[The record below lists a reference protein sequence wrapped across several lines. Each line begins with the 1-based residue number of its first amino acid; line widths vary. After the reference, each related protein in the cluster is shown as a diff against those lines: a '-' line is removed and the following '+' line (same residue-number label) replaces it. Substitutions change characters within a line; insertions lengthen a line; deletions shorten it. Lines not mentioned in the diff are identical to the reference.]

1 MRYFVE
7 YYFKEGLP
15 YDAKMQSQR
24 SPIHQPQSPSALSFS
39 RAYRLM
45 PICKSPNLLKNYER
59 KNNMQK
65 KFVSKKWIAFV
76 LSLILVVGSLPIN
89 AIALELNTSIDSL
102 TVSESLDNPEYT
114 DDEVIGEIVEVNS
127 LREENVK
134 HFRLS
139 DGSYEAVVYPY
150 AVHRKDSNGE
160 WQNID
165 NSLILQSDGTVSKY
179 ITSDSRVKF
188 NRSLESDLELVT
200 LSENGYSISMALLE
214 DRLLSKDTLNGEST
228 QITVTNSPKNQ
239 FNVSLN
245 DIHSLTSQNNNTVVY
260 SNIRANTDIEYE
272 LIGNA
277 IKEKI
282 VVNSPSAD
290 YTYRFQIKL
299 VGLGAT
305 LEDDGT
311 VVLYDLQHGQEKYNI
326 PAPYMYD
333 SDGIH
338 STDVTYDLDFI
349 KDGVY
354 ILEVN
359 ADAEWI
365 NADERVFPVVIDPTI
380 SPSRVVYDTYTYS
393 SYPDDNYGYD
403 EELWVS
409 NYRTSYIKITNLP
422 TLPSGASINNARMYV
437 SYYYY
442 ITSGSLVV
450 SAHQV
455 LGSWSETGLKY
466 SNAPQVSST
475 SLSSAT
481 LTASSSITETEPGT
495 AYFTITDLV
504 RDWYDGA
511 SANNG
516 IALKRVS
523 GDNQSVI
530 IKSYEADEDR
540 PYLSINYYP
549 TASIPDGIYQI
560 KNVHTGQ
567 YMQVS
572 GKATTVGAKIQQNA
586 NTFEDHQQFLIKSV
600 GNNEYTIQPIHAM
613 SMAICTTSA
622 NSGTAVTLA
631 SYDSNSTNQRFSI
644 SVSDAGYYVIKN
656 KKSDYANALMVLN
669 GSSNSGETVYQYAYN
684 SNNLWHHWVLEFA
697 GPESGVY
704 AVKNSTNETYM
715 QSGATNTGYYVSYGT
730 LTESPK
736 SNGNRNG
743 LFKITYRSNTQDY
756 VIRNMTD
763 NAVLIY
769 PNVNYSAPLTL
780 ESRDA
785 TTGVPVSDSS
795 VPESNTWKIT
805 KAGANSYYVW
815 YQVSGGTKYYLTIPS
830 INHLSLTQ
838 DRTSATK
845 WQFNSYT
852 VNQKGIDYSSALP
865 QIIESG
871 DSMNLSDFY
880 TNSSYYST
888 VIGDNNPGSIT
899 YSVTDISGSSTSI
912 ATINSNGT
920 LNTVSGKVGMI
931 KVTATFSKGVS
942 FSKNY
947 YVEPTDGE
955 YFFMQN
961 IQTSGGINIGY
972 IDGNSSGATKKVL
985 TYDDTQLWQRIPSQ
999 WSGYY
1004 YIKNVGTGM
1013 YLSSPTSTAVG
1024 TALSMVSTITSDL
1037 QAWQFT
1043 STPSG
1048 AWKIRS
1054 RNDAAAGRNLYLNI
1068 KSSSN
1073 NTLVQDTYV
1082 QNSSYLDEFNVIML
1096 GSDVIYQRTL
1106 EGFTAIDPSVTIS
1119 KLSKYY
1125 DGFTLLHTLIHFGT
1139 NSPDYVDT
1147 ALHYLQNAKIM
1158 IYNGH
1163 GSPTV
1168 VSVSDKPQRYLSNT
1182 DIYDPSNPTVSYA
1195 NVDIVIFAGCSTGGN
1210 ICNGDKTSPNF
1221 CCPTYE
1227 SNGDIHNCNKLGCA
1241 CCATSF
1247 NLPKSA
1253 ELAGAKVAIGWHVT
1267 QYGNYMNDWID
1278 RFITY
1283 MSQVDPST
1291 GKLYTAQMAL
1301 DKANADTSTYY
1312 VDTALIFGTNP
1323 NFRFN

>member
-1 MRYFVE
+1 
-7 YYFKEGLP
+7 
-15 YDAKMQSQR
+15 
-24 SPIHQPQSPSALSFS
+24 
-39 RAYRLM
+39 
-45 PICKSPNLLKNYER
+45 
-59 KNNMQK
+59 MQK

-102 TVSESLDNPEYT
+102 TVSESLDSPEYN
-114 DDEVIGEIVEVNS
+114 DDEVMGEIVEVNS

-139 DGSYEAVVYPY
+139 NGSYEAVVYPY

-179 ITSDSRVKF
+179 ITSDSRVRF
-188 NRSLESDLELVT
+188 NCSLESDMDLVT

-214 DRLLSKDTLNGEST
+214 DRFLSKDTLNGEST

-239 FNVSLN
+239 FNGSLA

-290 YTYRFQIKL
+290 YTYRFQFQL

-311 VVLYDLQHGQEKYNI
+311 VVLYDLQDGQEKYNI

-333 SDGIH
+333 SNGIH

-359 ADAEWI
+359 ADSEWI

-455 LGSWSETGLKY
+455 LESWSETGLKY

-481 LTASSSITETEPGT
+481 LTASSSITETAPGT

-504 RDWYDGA
+504 RDWYDGT

-530 IKSYEADEDR
+530 IKSYEANEDR

-572 GKATTVGAKIQQNA
+572 GKATTVGTKIQQNA

-613 SMAICTTSA
+613 SMALCTTSA

-684 SNNLWHHWVLEFA
+684 SNNLWHHWTLEFA

-704 AVKNSTNETYM
+704 AFQKSGTDSYMST
-715 QSGATNTGYYVSYGT
+715 GATTSAQSVRQT
-730 LTESPK
+730 TRDTSPK
-736 SNGNRNG
+736 TDNTRSA
-743 LFKITYRSNTQDY
+743 LFKTIYRPDTQDF
-756 VIRNMTD
+756 VIRSMTYSE
-763 NAVLIY
+763 LIIY
-769 PNVNYSAPLTL
+769 PEITSSGGSPKTL
-780 ESRDA
+780 LLKNQ
-785 TTGVPVSDSS
+785 SDSS
-795 VPESNTWKIT
+795 ISTSYAWKFS
-805 KAGANSYYVW
+805 KATANSFYIW
-815 YQVSGGTKYYLTIPS
+815 YQSSSTGTRYYLTMP
-830 INHLSLTQ
+830 NTGALTLTTT
-838 DRTSATK
+838 RTSATQ
-845 WQFNSYT
+845 WTLGRHSTLLQ
-852 VNQKGIDYSSALP
+852 GIDYSSKVP
-865 QIIESG
+865 QIIQSG
-871 DSMNLSDFY
+871 DSRNLSDY
-880 TNSSYYST
+880 STGSYYYSS
-888 VIGDNNPGSIT
+888 VIGDNTPGSVT
-899 YSVTDISGSSTSI
+899 YSVTDISGSPTSI
-912 ATINSNGT
+912 ASINSSGE

-931 KVTATFSKGVS
+931 KITATFSKGVS
-942 FSKNY
+942 ISKNY
-947 YVEPTDGE
+947 YVEPTSGE

-961 IQTSGGINIGY
+961 IQSSGGIDIGY
-972 IDGNSSGATKKVL
+972 VDGSSSGATKTAL

-1024 TALSMVSTITSDL
+1024 TALNMVSTITSDL

-1054 RNDAAAGRNLYLNI
+1054 RNDAVAGRNLYLNI

-1096 GSDVIYQRTL
+1096 GSDVVYQRTL

-1139 NSPDYVDT
+1139 DSPDYVDT

-1168 VSVSDKPQRYLSNT
+1168 VSVSDKPQKYLRNT
-1182 DIYDPSNPTVSYA
+1182 NIYDPNNPTASYT

-1227 SNGDIHNCNKLGCA
+1227 TNGDIHNCNKLGCA

-1267 QYGNYMNDWID
+1267 QYGNYMNDWIN

-1312 VDTALIFGTNP
+1312 VDTALIYGTNP